1 MGQTGVSTLLLANGV
16 AGGGKE
22 VQASETQA
30 KRSVCLRLLWGFPG
44 KISVFSILG
53 HKVDFV

>member
-1 MGQTGVSTLLLANGV
+1 MQTGVSTLLLANGV

-30 KRSVCLRLLWGFPG
+30 KRSVCLRLLWGFLG
-44 KISVFSILG
+44 KISVFLILG